1 MNAIIGCATG
11 YSFEQIQPFMLSAQ
25 RWCPQNKVV
34 IFTDQSDA
42 YEGIAAH
49 NAHIMPVSLKW
60 PWMPD
65 YIQRENHL
73 GGLRFDPNIH
83 IVCSRFAMF
92 FAYMM
97 AHGNEYDQVL
107 ITDVRDVLFAGDPF
121 AFGWDRTR
129 CNLIRECEEMTVGKC
144 PYNSQGVGA
153 LSGQLLEEIKDLPII
168 CSGVMIGEVGPLT
181 NFLRE
186 MCKMFSY
193 APCDRMLTDQVIT
206 QAIAHQK
213 PDMVRQWASMETPVF
228 HAGYFKPIP
237 PDWAGRAL
245 IHQLDRF
252 PALYARA
259 KELLA

>member
-11 YSFEQIQPFMLSAQ
+11 YKFEQIQPFMLSAQ

-49 NAHIMPVSLKW
+49 NAHILPVSLKW
-60 PWMPD
+60 PWMPY
-65 YIQRENHL
+65 YIQRENYL

-92 FAYMM
+92 FAYLM
-97 AHGNEYDQVL
+97 AHRHEYDQVL

-121 AFGWDRTR
+121 AFDWDKTR

-153 LSGQLLEEIKDLPII
+153 LDGNLLQELKDSQII
-168 CSGVMIGEVGPLT
+168 CSGVMVGTVGPLV
-181 NFLRE
+181 NFLRA
-186 MCKMFSY
+186 MCRMFQT

-206 QAIAHQK
+206 QAIAH
-213 PDMVRQWASMETPVF
+213 RQPNLVKVWGSLDTPVF
-228 HAGYFKPIP
+228 HAGYFKTTM
-237 PDWAGRAL
+237 PDYSGKAL
-245 IHQLDRF
+245 LHQLDRF
-252 PALYARA
+252 PARYEQE
-259 KELLA
+259 KERLA